1 MNKTEFMDLLRYY
14 FRKISEADLA
24 EILSDYEA
32 HFAEGKERG
41 LSEEEI
47 CKELGSPKD
56 IYEMYLH
63 EGMLNEKGNREQ
75 LTDAKE
81 KLADAAGKL
90 ANGAG
95 DLAES
100 AKKTWDTSIS
110 PRVPEAA
117 GTISQFTLKLL
128 TYVCFGAGFLIIL
141 CTALAVY
148 LLSGTFPALGGL
160 PPLPGLST
168 ITLAALFGTGFF
180 SGLSLFFVG
189 LELRK
194 YGGQSLPPAGN
205 GSSSKDVP
213 TEEDTAASDN
223 KVNISM
229 EEPAGAFGK

>member
-14 FRKISEADLA
+14 FRKISDADLA

-47 CKELGSPKD
+47 CKELGSPKA

-63 EGMLNEKGNREQ
+63 EGMLNEKSGKAQ
-75 LTDAKE
+75 LNDAKD
-81 KLADAAGKL
+81 KLADAAGRL

-100 AKKTWDTSIS
+100 AKKTWDTSIG

-117 GTISQFTLKLL
+117 GTVSSLTLKIL
-128 TYVCFGAGFLIIL
+128 TYVCFAAGFLIIL

-168 ITLAALFGTGFF
+168 LTLAALFGTGFF

-189 LELRK
+189 LELKK
-194 YGGQSLPPAGN
+194 YGGPGLPPSGTNA
-205 GSSSKDVP
+205 SIKDAP
-213 TEEDTAASDN
+213 KDDHADADHNTL
-223 KVNISM
+223 NISM
-229 EEPAGAFGK
+229 EEPAGSFGK